1 MSQVLS
7 WLRVR
12 LGRIWLRLL
21 LVNVTVVLVPVAGL
35 EFARIYER
43 QLLSA
48 LERDMNDQGA
58 LTRAL
63 LEADLRDG
71 VALGDLR
78 HRSILQQAA
87 TRTRT
92 RIRILDPGGK
102 VVIDSHRFGP
112 PEGPEPEPPKLYSR
126 SIVSRQSDVPD
137 VELGAAP
144 WPAVAQRSEV
154 RAALA
159 GHDAAQTRLARKPR
173 AVFLFT
179 ATPVYGPAHVG
190 AAQPI
195 AGAVY
200 VTRSTRPVL
209 QELYRVRS
217 GLFKVLTFALVLSV
231 GVTLLLAFSISR
243 PLSRLS
249 RAAKR
254 IAAGQRD
261 VALPIGGSGEI
272 RELAQSFKT
281 MKDELDSRLA
291 YISEF
296 SADVAHEFKSPLT
309 SIRGAAELLAEGAH
323 EDPEARER
331 FLANILLDTQRL
343 DRLVSRLLLL
353 SRIESR
359 VEGMTLVDLRSLLE
373 RVVTRINASPA
384 SGQAGAEGEPG
395 GAGAPRVQLHYAAH
409 HTWLRGREQDLEI
422 AISNLIDNAR
432 RYSPADGVVVVEARD
447 PLPSRREQASL
458 APGRREHDR
467 FPHGIVISVCDSGP
481 GIPEAKQAK
490 VFERFYTTDSER
502 GGTGLGLAIVDTVAR
517 AHGGRV
523 SLESRAAQGSC
534 FRIWLP
540 REKNLR

>member
-1 MSQVLS
+1 MSALLD
-7 WLRVR
+7 WLRLR

-48 LERDMNDQGA
+48 LERDMNDQAA
-58 LTRAL
+58 LARAL

-71 VALGDLR
+71 VKLGHLR
-78 HRSILQQAA
+78 HRGILQQAA

-92 RIRILDPGGK
+92 RIRVLDPSGT
-102 VVIDSHRFGP
+102 VLTDSHRFGP
-112 PEGPEPEPPKLYSR
+112 PEGPEPEPPKVFR
-126 SIVSRQSDVPD
+126 SYAVSRRDVPD
-137 VELGAAP
+137 IEPGAAP
-144 WPAVAQRSEV
+144 WPSIPQRSEV
-154 RAALA
+154 RAALS
-159 GHDAAQTRLARKPR
+159 GKDAAQTRLARRPR
-173 AVFLFT
+173 AVFLFA
-179 ATPVYGPAHVG
+179 ATPVYGPAVDG
-190 AAQPI
+190 SAAPI

-200 VTRSTRPVL
+200 VTRSTLPVL
-209 QELYRVRS
+209 QELYRIRS
-217 GLFKVLTFALVLSV
+217 GLFKVLTLALGLSV
-231 GVTLLLAFSISR
+231 GVTLLLALSISR

-254 IAAGQRD
+254 VAAGERD
-261 VALPIGGSGEI
+261 VALPVGGSGEI
-272 RELAQSFKT
+272 RELAHSFKT

-331 FLANILLDTQRL
+331 FLANILLDTERL

-359 VEGMTLVDLRSLLE
+359 VEGMTLLDLQSLLQ
-373 RVVTRINASPA
+373 RVVARMNAQTESD
-384 SGQAGAEGEPG
+384 GA
-395 GAGAPRVQLHYAAH
+395 ALPRVELRYAAQ
-409 HTWLRGREQDLEI
+409 HTWLRGREEDLVT
-422 AISNLIDNAR
+422 AVTNLIDNAR
-432 RYSPADGVVVVEARD
+432 RYSPPGGVVVVQAHD
-447 PLPSRREQASL
+447 VAPSAKREQVL
-458 APGRREHDR
+458 PPGARER
-467 FPHGIVISVCDSGP
+467 ATFPHGIVVSVCDSGP
-481 GIPEAKQAK
+481 GIPEARQAK
-490 VFERFYTTDSER
+490 VFDRFYTTDGER

-523 SLESRAAQGSC
+523 TLESSPAQGTR
-534 FRIWLP
+534 FHIWLP